1 MDRLNLGSGP
11 WYADGWVNVDPVIP
25 DPPARPPDVQA
36 DLYEFAAD
44 RANRQAFRQV
54 YLGHVL
60 EHIPWR
66 VLPRFWDALWM
77 VAKPGAEV
85 MVVGPCILR
94 AVQTRQPQSILEAIL
109 ATPWDGEGGLGH
121 AWTPTEEWTVKAVRL
136 GGLQDVEVL
145 DVAEVRKPEWPNPD
159 NAPWQTAVRATIPG

>member
-25 DPPARPPDVQA
+25 DPPARPPDLQE
-36 DLYEFAAD
+36 DLWTMAMDGGY
-44 RANRQAFRQV
+44 RGRFRQV

-60 EHIPWR
+60 EHIPWSR
-66 VLPRFWDALWM
+66 LEEFWADLKW
-77 VAKPGAEV
+77 VAAPGAEV

-94 AVQTRQPQSILEAIL
+94 AVETRQPRSILEAIL
-109 ATPWDGEGGLGH
+109 ADPRHPEGGLGH
-121 AWTPTEEWTVKAVRL
+121 AWTPTEELTVEAVRL

-145 DVAEVRKPEWPNPD
+145 DVGQVTKPEWPNPST
-159 NAPWQTAVRATIPG
+159 APWQTAVRATIPG